1 MALTIAYIAFLVIV
15 LLIILW
21 FSAFFFISELIWLI
35 RTKWVPYVWSF
46 KSDLNL
52 MKQNLKLEK
61 NKTLLDLWCGDG
73 RALRFFINHFELDK
87 WTGYEINN
95 FAVFWGKLLNKIL
108 NIKNI
113 DIIKSNFKNAE
124 LSKYDYIYIYL
135 FPKTMAEI
143 ESWVFENINENT
155 IIISNTF
162 QFAEKKPFETFRNE
176 KWKEKIF
183 LYKKD

>member
-1 MALTIAYIAFLVIV
+1 
-15 LLIILW
+15 
-21 FSAFFFISELIWLI
+21 
-35 RTKWVPYVWSF
+35 
-46 KSDLNL
+46 
-52 MKQNLKLEK
+52 MKKELKLEK
-61 NKTLLDLWCGDG
+61 DKTLLDLWCWDG
-73 RALRFFINHFELDK
+73 RALRFFYKNFGIKN
-87 WTGYEINN
+87 WTGYEINH
-95 FAVFWGKLLNKIL
+95 FAVFWGRLLNKIL

-113 DIIKSNFKNAE
+113 DIIKNNFKNAE

-143 ESWVFENINENT
+143 ESWIFENINDNT

-162 QFAEKKPFETFRNE
+162 QFTEKKPFETIKND